1 MRVESFA
8 IRLRPRANNEA
19 VDLGVRLCQNHA
31 GPVYRCY
38 LAVALPW
45 IALSLATVE
54 FASWLPSLM
63 VWLAKPW
70 FDRTILFV
78 LARAAFGESTTLH
91 DVWREQRQ
99 VWWSQLFRTWT
110 VQRLSMWRSLT
121 QPVIQLEG
129 LKGAELRARIKT
141 IRGGKSGSATYMT
154 GAFSSVENVLWFSA
168 ISLAFWFAP
177 QGHDF
182 DLLRIFTGEEE
193 RLWMSLAFA
202 AVYSGVVLFVEP
214 FYVASGFALYLN
226 RRVELEAWDIEQE
239 FRRAFARKDS

>member
-8 IRLRPRANNEA
+8 IRLRPRGNMEA
-19 VDLGVRLCQNHA
+19 VDLGVRLCQSTA
-31 GPVYRCY
+31 PSVYRCY

-45 IALSLATVE
+45 IVLSLATVE
-54 FASWLPSLM
+54 IASWLPSTLI
-63 VWLAKPW
+63 WLAKPW

-78 LARAAFGESTTLH
+78 MSRAAFGESTTLR

-110 VQRLSMWRSLT
+110 LQRLSMWRSLT

-129 LKGAELRARIKT
+129 LRGAQLRDRVKT
-141 IRGGKSGSATYMT
+141 IRAGKSRSATYMT
-154 GAFSSVENVLWFSA
+154 GAFSSVENILWFSA
-168 ISLAFWFAP
+168 ISLVFWFAP
-177 QGHDF
+177 EGHDF
-182 DLLRIFTGEEE
+182 DLMQILIGEDET
-193 RLWMSLAFA
+193 LWMSLAFA
-202 AVYSGVVLFVEP
+202 SVYSAVVLFVEP
-214 FYVASGFALYLN
+214 FYVAAGFALYLN